1 MDSKS
6 NNKKDKM
13 QEVFNRVV
21 ENVQNIV
28 NSGEYEKL
36 LKFRKNFRNYSFN
49 NIVLIYSQFE
59 EATRVAGRTKWK
71 SMKREVKDGAKKIY
85 IIAPIPKYYEKKVK
99 KIENG
104 EEIEVIEKEKY
115 FWYTS
120 AYVYDISQTYGEDIP
135 MQDGPVIG
143 ENIDVFYEKLK
154 AFSRFSI
161 IEEEM
166 YGTTQG
172 YYSDKKQI
180 IALKKGLD
188 INQKTAVL
196 LHELAHG
203 LYDDFDYKK
212 DRNLSEVFVESIAYM
227 VADYFGLDT
236 SMCSFNYI
244 TDWANGD
251 PKTVIEL
258 GTKIQKCANEFI
270 DEIENFEIQEQVI
283 AA

>member
-1 MDSKS
+1 
-6 NNKKDKM
+6 
-13 QEVFNRVV
+13 
-21 ENVQNIV
+21 
-28 NSGEYEKL
+28 
-36 LKFRKNFRNYSFN
+36 
-49 NIVLIYSQFE
+49 
-59 EATRVAGRTKWK
+59 
-71 SMKREVKDGAKKIY
+71 
-85 IIAPIPKYYEKKVK
+85 
-99 KIENG
+99 
-104 EEIEVIEKEKY
+104 
-115 FWYTS
+115 
-120 AYVYDISQTYGEDIP
+120 
-135 MQDGPVIG
+135 
-143 ENIDVFYEKLK
+143 
-154 AFSRFSI
+154 
-161 IEEEM
+161 M